1 LLIIAETT
9 AQAAIVRRRTDPG
22 FAIIRLQGKFGAGM
36 AGRQAMKTLMVA
48 AAMLTL
54 IAMPAQ
60 AQMGKHSKSDA
71 DAKTEQP
78 KKVDEKAYKAA
89 LEKIP
94 EPKEKY
100 DPWGIARPA
109 DPAKKPK

>member
-1 LLIIAETT
+1 
-9 AQAAIVRRRTDPG
+9 
-22 FAIIRLQGKFGAGM
+22 
-36 AGRQAMKTLMVA
+36 
-48 AAMLTL
+48 
-54 IAMPAQ
+54 
-60 AQMGKHSKSDA
+60 MGKHSKSDA